1 MLDAES
7 SLVTRLEM
15 RGLPRQ
21 YVIRMKKGETDDR

>member
-1 MLDAES
+1 
-7 SLVTRLEM
+7 LVTRLEM